1 MTTTEPPAERAKGR
15 RGRYAN
21 GQQRRE
27 EFVNQAF
34 DLFANQGFQRL
45 SLRKI
50 AEELGVS
57 HAALSYHFPAKEDLL
72 EAVFDKQ
79 TENDLPLLEKALAER
94 GILDLLPELIRQ
106 SETTPGLVLLD
117 ATMQAESIRPVHPAH
132 RYMKQRINQLN
143 IDVNRELERERDR
156 GRIRPDLDLEI
167 ATRQL
172 TAMIRGLQLQWLYDP
187 TIDMEAHVAPFLE
200 YLRS

>member
-1 MTTTEPPAERAKGR
+1 
-15 RGRYAN
+15 
-21 GQQRRE
+21 
-27 EFVNQAF
+27 
-34 DLFANQGFQRL
+34 
-45 SLRKI
+45 
-50 AEELGVS
+50 
-57 HAALSYHFPAKEDLL
+57 
-72 EAVFDKQ
+72 
-79 TENDLPLLEKALAER
+79 
-94 GILDLLPELIRQ
+94 
-106 SETTPGLVLLD
+106 
-117 ATMQAESIRPVHPAH
+117 
-132 RYMKQRINQLN
+132 MKQRINQLN

>member
-117 ATMQAESIRPVHPAH
+117 ATMQAETSAPNTPRT
-132 RYMKQRINQLN
+132 
-143 IDVNRELERERDR
+143 
-156 GRIRPDLDLEI
+156 
-167 ATRQL
+167 AT
-172 TAMIRGLQLQWLYDP
+172 
-187 TIDMEAHVAPFLE
+187 
-200 YLRS
+200 